1 MTFDDDFIQLV
12 VDGVGV
18 VRFPCAPAGI
28 AWPPPDLI
36 MFNDVMYRQVR
47 RSAITD
53 EQRAELTMIARG
65 AEYVVDHYP
74 METRH

>member
-1 MTFDDDFIQLV
+1 MTFDDDFIQV
-12 VDGVGV
+12 VVEGVGV

-28 AWPPPDLI
+28 DWPPPDLI

-53 EQRAELTMIARG
+53 EQRAEMTHVARG
-65 AEYVVDHYP
+65 AEYVEDHAFGQ
-74 METRH
+74 TRH

>member
-18 VRFPCAPAGI
+18 VRFQCAPAGI

-47 RSAITD
+47 RSVITD

-65 AEYVVDHYP
+65 AEYVEDHACGH
-74 METRH
+74 TRH

>member
-28 AWPPPDLI
+28 AWPPPDLN
-36 MFNDVMYRQVR
+36 MLNDMMYRQVR

-65 AEYVVDHYP
+65 AEYVEDHACGH
-74 METRH
+74 TRH

>member
-12 VDGVGV
+12 VEGVGV

-53 EQRAELTMIARG
+53 EQRAE
-65 AEYVVDHYP
+65 YV
-74 METRH
+74 

>member
-28 AWPPPDLI
+28 DWPPPPNI
-36 MFNDVMYRQVR
+36 VFNDVMYRQVR

-53 EQRAELTMIARG
+53 EQRAEMTHVARG
-65 AEYVVDHYP
+65 AEYVEDHAFGQ
-74 METRH
+74 TRH